1 MKFINK
7 TRLFCF
13 ILFWTLALSFVIS
26 FFNTAKADIKD
37 NVVRLHIIANSNEE
51 VDQSIKL
58 KVRDRILKEG
68 KNIFSSSKTPAET
81 LSLVN
86 ENKAY
91 IKEIAEDEL
100 LKNGFSDKVSVSVG
114 EFSFPQKNYSKF
126 SFPGG
131 KYNAVRVEIGDAK
144 GKNWWCVMYP
154 PLCFVQGVAKI
165 PDETEAI
172 MRENLSQSEY
182 ALLADS
188 ESGVEIRFKLFEIFS
203 SLKRK

>member
-13 ILFWTLALSFVIS
+13 VLFWTLVLSFTVS
-26 FFNTAKADIKD
+26 FFNTAKADIKES
-37 NVVRLHIIANSNEE
+37 VVRLHIVANSNS
-51 VDQSIKL
+51 VADQSIKL

-68 KNIFSSSKTPAET
+68 KNIFISSKTSAET

-91 IKEIAEDEL
+91 IKKIAEDEL
-100 LKNGFSDKVSVSVG
+100 LKNGFSEKVSVSVG
-114 EFSFPQKNYSKF
+114 EFYFPQKTYSKF
-126 SFPGG
+126 SFPQGV
-131 KYNAVRVEIGDAK
+131 YNAVRVEIGDAK

-165 PDETEAI
+165 PLDADAQ
-172 MRENLSQSEY
+172 MRENLSPSEY
-182 ALLADS
+182 ALLTDS
-188 ESGVEIRFKLFEIFS
+188 ESGVEIRFKLLEIFS

>member
-13 ILFWTLALSFVIS
+13 ILFWTLVLGFMLSF
-26 FFNTAKADIKD
+26 FETAKADIKES
-37 NVVRLHIIANSNEE
+37 VVRLHIIANSNSDA
-51 VDQSIKL
+51 DQSVKL
-58 KVRDRILKEG
+58 KVRDRILKDG
-68 KNIFSSSKTPAET
+68 KNIFSSSKTPADV
-81 LSLVN
+81 LRLVN
-86 ENKAY
+86 ENKEY

-100 LKNGFSDKVSVSVG
+100 LKNGFLEKVSVKVG
-114 EFSFPQKNYSKF
+114 EFSFPQKTYSKF

-131 KYNAVRVEIGDAK
+131 TYNAVRVEIGDAE

-165 PDETEAI
+165 SPDADAI
-172 MRENLSQSEY
+172 IRENLSSSEY
-182 ALLADS
+182 ALLTDS
-188 ESGVEIRFKLFEIFS
+188 ESGVEIRFKILEILS